1 MTRPRLLLADDHAV
15 LLHALGAM
23 LEPEFDIVGM
33 VGDGRSL
40 LELQEKLRPDLVLLD
55 INMPVLNGLDA
66 GRRLRQAR
74 PELKLVYLT
83 MSLDPALAGA
93 ALRMGAS
100 GYVLKTSDGAELKRA
115 LREAMEGH
123 AYIAPEIAQD
133 VIASLVENRQGLPK
147 LTTRQREVLQL
158 LAEGRSMKEAAAILG
173 VATRTVAFHKYRMMH
188 QLHVR
193 SSAELVQYAVR
204 NGLIA

>member
-1 MTRPRLLLADDHAV
+1 
-15 LLHALGAM
+15 M

-40 LELQEKLRPDLVLLD
+40 LELQEKLQPDLVLLD

-100 GYVLKTSDGAELKRA
+100 GYVLKTSDGSELKRA

-133 VIASLVENRQGLPK
+133 VIAALVENRQGLPK

-173 VATRTVAFHKYRMMH
+173 VATRTVAFHKYRMMQ
-188 QLHVR
+188 QLQVR
-193 SSAELVQYAVR
+193 SSAELIQYAVR
-204 NGLIA
+204 NGLVA

>member
-83 MSLDPALAGA
+83 MSLDPVLAGA

-115 LREAMEGH
+115 LRGAMEGH
-123 AYIAPEIAQD
+123 VYIAPEIAQD
-133 VIASLVENRQGLPK
+133 VIALLVENRQGLPK

-193 SSAELVQYAVR
+193 SSAELIQYAVR
-204 NGLIA
+204 NGLVA